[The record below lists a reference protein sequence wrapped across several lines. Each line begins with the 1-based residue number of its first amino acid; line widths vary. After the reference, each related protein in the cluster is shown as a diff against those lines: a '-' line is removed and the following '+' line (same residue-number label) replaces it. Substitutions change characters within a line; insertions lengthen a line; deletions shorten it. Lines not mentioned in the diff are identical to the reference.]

1 MDEELVQAREK
12 LNSGIEP
19 ATVYTKDPTKNA
31 IALTFDGLPDPTT
44 TDKLLD
50 LIERYDMKVTF
61 FVEGSNAAGDKE
73 SVLKLYEQV

>member
-1 MDEELVQAREK
+1 MEELVQAREK

-50 LIERYDMKVTF
+50 LIERYDMK
-61 FVEGSNAAGDKE
+61 SNLFCRRK
-73 SVLKLYEQV
+73 QCRR